1 MAGPG
6 RGGMVWRLPLMGLRA
21 FWTPIVLSLAALVIV
36 LAIRATG
43 DAVLALAVTAALI
56 RAVMVI
62 GLYIFIGNSGVLAFG
77 HATFMMVGAYGVA
90 WLTLR
95 PFSKSFALQ
104 LPEFLAA
111 HQYPFLPSALA
122 AAALAALV
130 ALVVGIPIMR
140 LSGIAAAI
148 ATLAV
153 LGMFKTFYS
162 NWSEWTLGAA
172 TMPGIPIYVD
182 MWVALSWVVVALF
195 AAYIYQRSRYGL
207 ALRASREDE
216 FAARA
221 SGINIPRQRLVAF
234 VLSAF
239 FMGIGG
245 VLEAHYLGTIAVK
258 NFWLTITFILLA
270 MLIVGGQRSLTGAL
284 VGVMVIS
291 TLIEILNTLEAG
303 MNIGIAVLAVP
314 IGAQELTIAGLM
326 IVILVF
332 RPDGIMAGREI
343 PWPFGRAGRVMPEA
357 DGHEADGHEAGAA
370 EGDAAPEDAGR

>member
-1 MAGPG
+1 MDGPG
-6 RGGMVWRLPLMGLRA
+6 RGDSILRLPIVGLRA
-21 FWTPIVLSLAALVIV
+21 FWTPIALSLGVLVIA
-36 LAIRATG
+36 LAIWATG

-95 PFSKSFALQ
+95 PFNKSFALQ

-111 HQYPFLPSALA
+111 HQYPMLPSAI
-122 AAALAALV
+122 AAALLAAIV
-130 ALVVGIPIMR
+130 AFVVGIPIMR

-182 MWVALSWVVVALF
+182 MWIALAWVVVALF
-195 AAYIYQRSRYGL
+195 VAFIYQRSRYGL
-207 ALRASREDE
+207 ALRASREDQ

-221 SGINIPRQRLVAF
+221 AGINIPRQRLIAF

-270 MLIVGGQRSLTGAL
+270 MLIVGGQRSLSGAI
-284 VGVMVIS
+284 VGVVVIS
-291 TLIEILNTLEAG
+291 TLIEILNSLEAG
-303 MNIGIAVLAVP
+303 MDVGVAVLSVP

-343 PWPFGRAGRVMPEA
+343 PWPFGKAGRIA
-357 DGHEADGHEAGAA
+357 RDAGA
-370 EGDAAPEDAGR
+370 EDADAGDPLRRGVAHRDGAP